1 MFRPYVTAAQN
12 LSDTARIHVLEQRAA
27 LDRAMGSRPVPSGV
41 LRSASR
47 LAGLPAL
54 DITIEGA
61 TPQGTLLWFHGGGF
75 VAGSAE
81 ITIGKAAVTA
91 RAANVLVRSV
101 DYRLAPEHPF
111 PAAPDDALAAYR
123 AVLEE
128 GPVDTLVIG
137 GESAGA
143 TLALGLAVAIR
154 DANLPAPRGVILYSP
169 ATDLAMTGE
178 SHRTKAAADE
188 SLTPTM
194 LHEVFAAYAAEAPLT
209 DPRVSPLYADLRGLP
224 PLFVAVGTHEL
235 LLDDALAL
243 VTRAAAADIDVEL
256 IVGARMPHVFPGRP
270 GEFPRAAEALDAVG
284 SFVRRRIRN
293 RQA

>member
-1 MFRPYVTAAQN
+1 MTDTQN
-12 LSDTARIHVLEQRAA
+12 LTDTASAHVLEQRAI

-47 LAGLPAL
+47 LAGLPTL
-54 DITIEGA
+54 DITTEGA

-91 RAANVLVRSV
+91 SAANVLVRSV

-111 PAAPDDALAAYR
+111 PAAPDDALDAYR

-128 GPVDTLVIG
+128 GPVDTLFIG

-169 ATDLAMTGE
+169 ATDLAMTGA
-178 SHRTKAAADE
+178 SHRIKTAADE

-194 LHEVFAAYAAEAPLT
+194 LHEVFAAYAAGTPLT

-235 LLDDALAL
+235 LLDDTLAL
-243 VTRAAAADIDVEL
+243 VTRAAAVDVDIEL

-270 GEFPRAAEALDAVG
+270 TELPRAAEALDSVG
-284 SFVRRRIRN
+284 AFVRQRIRN
-293 RQA
+293 QEA